1 MPVVLYFQERATEI
15 LYLPS
20 CSFYF
25 LFQGVLISL
34 REAGPLKDV
43 ATLWS
48 TEEGEHLLANTEGW
62 EEGTGTATG
71 ERQQML
77 EVIDG

>member
-1 MPVVLYFQERATEI
+1 M

-20 CSFYF
+20 CSFHF

-34 REAGPLKDV
+34 REAGPPKDV

-48 TEEGEHLLANTEGW
+48 TEEGEHLLANIEGW
-62 EEGTGTATG
+62 EEGTGTTTG
-71 ERQQML
+71 DRQ
-77 EVIDG
+77 